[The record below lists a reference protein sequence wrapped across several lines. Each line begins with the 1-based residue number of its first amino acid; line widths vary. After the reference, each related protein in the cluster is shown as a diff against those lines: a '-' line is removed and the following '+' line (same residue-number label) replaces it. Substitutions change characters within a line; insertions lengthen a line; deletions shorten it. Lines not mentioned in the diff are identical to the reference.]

1 MIIVFVESTADC
13 FIRILYRINREN
25 KSAADGVA
33 FEAII
38 NRQQARFRRR
48 YYHMPCVNTRFE
60 SALNNTVK
68 VGGLRRGR

>member
-25 KSAADGVA
+25 KSAAGVA

-48 YYHMPCVNTRFE
+48 YYHMPCVNRRFE